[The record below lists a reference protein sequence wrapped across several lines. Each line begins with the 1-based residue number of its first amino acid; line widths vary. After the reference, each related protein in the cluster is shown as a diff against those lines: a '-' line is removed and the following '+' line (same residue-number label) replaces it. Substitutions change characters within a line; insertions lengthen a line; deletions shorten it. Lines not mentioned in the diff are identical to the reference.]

1 MLAPS
6 PAPGLLGRPHLD
18 PRRRG
23 LLALA
28 ASRDADDR
36 AHADAWRRR
45 RLRERW
51 RRHRREEEARER
63 YREGL
68 IGAFAAGDAE
78 GLLPGAAR
86 GSSAGGGLDLG
97 NIGRGIGERA
107 ADLAG
112 GLLGVNN
119 ILADELR
126 RHLPPLGWFDADRGA
141 YVAGRLPPERDAMKA
156 AARRLEDLDLGY
168 APGTTW
174 EAVKRS
180 PAAKAVAF
188 AVEQGL
194 VSVPDMAL
202 ALASLPTYVLAR
214 TGELAGA
221 RAEADLRKDAT
232 VGDLAASALLERLGA
247 RRILG
252 IGDALGSRSPRGVA
266 DAAGRGSAVEGLT
279 ETGQEGIEHL
289 TSRLGTAT
297 GVAPHEMADAMMAGG
312 AAGAIFGGGVRGA
325 TATGQALLGRPQAR
339 ESGFGTRAAPSVA
352 PSPVRPEPRGTP
364 TPVGAQGRG
373 KPTPPVEMATPDDRG
388 RDRPVLDPSRAI
400 PVVNTVSSFSHLPT
414 INAMRR
420 AARQFVRTL
429 RDDLRVRPPTN
440 LDTGKQIV
448 LSAEGA
454 EKVVSGYRTPEDF
467 DALTAL
473 RGLIERAVHVEAVPD
488 REARPGVKAVHSF
501 YGAARTDTGKL
512 LRVRLFVNEN
522 VNGVFVYDTH
532 TAIMESPDAI
542 AQGTPAQENGRP
554 ISDASGPRATLG
566 ALLAGVNYEDGTPI
580 FPAPGER
587 RGGGAPEGSGFGGGF
602 DPDTGMG
609 SGPQG
614 EPW

>member
-1 MLAPS
+1 MLAHS
-6 PAPGLLGRPHLD
+6 PAPGLLGQAHLD
-18 PRRRG
+18 PRRWG

-45 RLRERW
+45 RLRQRW
-51 RRHRREEEARER
+51 RRQRREEEARER

-68 IGAFAAGDAE
+68 IGTFAAGDAE

-86 GSSAGGGLDLG
+86 GSSAGGGFDLG

-107 ADLAG
+107 GDLGG

-119 ILADELR
+119 VLADELR

-141 YVAGRLPPERDAMKA
+141 YVRGRLPPERDAMKA

-180 PAAKAVAF
+180 PAGKAIAF

-202 ALASLPTYVLAR
+202 ALASLPAYVLAR

-221 RAEADLRKDAT
+221 RAEADLRKEAT
-232 VGDLAASALLERLGA
+232 VGDLVAALPGAAASALLERLGA

-266 DAAGRGSAVEGLT
+266 GAAGRGSAIEGGT

-297 GVAPHEMADAMMAGG
+297 GTDAREMADAMMAGG

-325 TATGQALLGRPQAR
+325 TATGQALLGRRETPQDPQTDA
-339 ESGFGTRAAPSVA
+339 VA
-352 PSPVRPEPRGTP
+352 P
-364 TPVGAQGRG
+364 
-373 KPTPPVEMATPDDRG
+373 PP
-388 RDRPVLDPSRAI
+388 
-400 PVVNTVSSFSHLPT
+400 
-414 INAMRR
+414 
-420 AARQFVRTL
+420 
-429 RDDLRVRPPTN
+429 
-440 LDTGKQIV
+440 
-448 LSAEGA
+448 
-454 EKVVSGYRTPEDF
+454 
-467 DALTAL
+467 
-473 RGLIERAVHVEAVPD
+473 
-488 REARPGVKAVHSF
+488 
-501 YGAARTDTGKL
+501 
-512 LRVRLFVNEN
+512 
-522 VNGVFVYDTH
+522 
-532 TAIMESPDAI
+532 
-542 AQGTPAQENGRP
+542 
-554 ISDASGPRATLG
+554 PRATETDAGEAPDVPG
-566 ALLAGVNYEDGTPI
+566 AAADIRPAIRLTGEELVSFDSSFQDLRDAALDWYNENLVDTGVTVTNEHDGRVIRFERAGAQKTKSAGEDILRLVPAVPEMLRTGRLIDTRADRKGRRETLAWHRYAALAEVGGRRRNVTLTVRERPDGT
-580 FPAPGER
+580 FHYSLHRKAPGVGPRDRE
-587 RGGGAPEGSGFGGGF
+587 EIQLK
-602 DPDTGMG
+602 PDSPT
-609 SGPQG
+609 PL
-614 EPW
+614 